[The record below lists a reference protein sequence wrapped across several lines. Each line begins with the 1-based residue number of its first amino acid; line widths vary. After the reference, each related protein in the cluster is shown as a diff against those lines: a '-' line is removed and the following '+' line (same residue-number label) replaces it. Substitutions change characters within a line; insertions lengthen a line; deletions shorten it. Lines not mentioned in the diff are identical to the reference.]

1 MSKYIHEL
9 KIGDKLAIKGPIP
22 KFEYKSMFTYLP
34 LPCAISTLTKRPK
47 STSSTRLV

>member
-22 KFEYKSMFTYLP
+22 KFEYKSMFVPLP
-34 LPCAISTLTKRPK
+34 LPYAIL
-47 STSSTRLV
+47 